1 LNNALA
7 HEEQGGDRHE
17 KSLIN
22 RTPGYGKITLLE
34 KVIERT
40 RVPCIGFVTKEIRE
54 AGRRKGFK
62 IMTLAREEGIL
73 AHKKIGGGLRV
84 GKYGVNLQKLEQI
97 AAPSI
102 VPQNPGEVVII
113 DEIGKMECLSKVF
126 RKTVLDVLDSPNL
139 VLGTIALKGKDFIE
153 SIKARPDIELIQ
165 ITQQNRSALV
175 DKLVDRLNSREA

>member
-1 LNNALA
+1 MKNL
-7 HEEQGGDRHE
+7 
-17 KSLIN
+17 LI
-22 RTPGYGKITLLE
+22 TGPPGCGKTTLIE

-40 RVPCIGFVTKEIRE
+40 HVPCIGFVTKEIRE

-62 IMTLAREEGIL
+62 IITLARGEGIL
-73 AHKKIGGGLRV
+73 AHQNIGGELKV

-113 DEIGKMECLSKVF
+113 DEIGKMERLSKVF
-126 RKTVLDVLDSPNL
+126 GKTVLDVLDSPNL
-139 VLGTIALKGKDFIE
+139 VLGTIALKGGDFIE
-153 SIKARPDIELIQ
+153 SIKARLDIELIQ

-175 DKLVDRLNSREA
+175 DTFVDRLNSREA